1 MVYTC
6 VELTRKEQ
14 HAMMTTVVRRHA
26 WDMCVTEIA
35 YVSSMMPLFL
45 SCFRVPR
52 ASRENKVTQ
61 W

>member
-1 MVYTC
+1 
-6 VELTRKEQ
+6 
-14 HAMMTTVVRRHA
+14 MMTTVVRRHA